1 MTFGLV
7 LALMLA
13 VLIGLSLGMLGSG
26 GAIVTLP
33 VLVHVAG
40 IPAPQAV
47 GMSMA
52 VVGGASLV
60 GAVFKYRLGHFHAQA
75 TLLFALTGMVG
86 AYLGA
91 GLTHLLAPEV
101 LMLLFACLMLV
112 VAAAM
117 LRRRGEKHRPGV
129 CRPVRCLAIG
139 AAVGLL
145 TGFLGVGG
153 GFLIVPALIL
163 FAGVETD
170 KAIGSSLAI
179 VALNS
184 LSGLAGQLRYT
195 ELNYGLTLAF
205 LGVALTGMLIGLAIS
220 KRFPEPTLRKG
231 FAWFIIAVASVILAT
246 TIVTIMGTAGGP
258 DRGSSLS
265 GSQSDNQPP
274 SRRDCCK
281 VHTQAG

>member
-1 MTFGLV
+1 MTFGLA
-7 LALMLA
+7 LGLMLA

-33 VLVHVAG
+33 VLVYVAG
-40 IPAPQAV
+40 IPAQQAV

-52 VVGGASLV
+52 VVGGTSLV
-60 GAVFKYRLGHFHAQA
+60 GAVLKYRLRHFDARA
-75 TLLFALTGMVG
+75 TLLFAVTGVVG

-91 GLTHLLAPEV
+91 GLTHLLAPDV
-101 LMLLFACLMLV
+101 LMLLFACLMLAV
-112 VAAAM
+112 GAAM
-117 LRRRGEKHRPGV
+117 LRRRGEKDRPGG
-129 CRPVRCLAIG
+129 CRPVRCLVIG

-163 FAGVETD
+163 FASVETE

-195 ELNYGLTLAF
+195 ELNYGVTLAF
-205 LGVALTGMLIGLAIS
+205 LGVALPGMLTGLMIS
-220 KRFPEPTLRKG
+220 KHLPEQTLRKG
-231 FAWFIIAVASVILAT
+231 FAWFIIAVAAVILAT
-246 TIVTIMGTAGGP
+246 TIVKVMG
-258 DRGSSLS
+258 S
-265 GSQSDNQPP
+265 G
-274 SRRDCCK
+274 
-281 VHTQAG
+281 